1 MPLREARRTM
11 HSPAAVSAQHHGDR
25 AQHIKKLSGEG
36 LDLICAQRSQQPQG
50 NNEDV
55 VKCSWKPVSDSH
67 DADGSFTVTTLKL
80 VSQSFGKSARFLQM
94 CEETLCAVTVCLRLV
109 EITV

>member
-1 MPLREARRTM
+1 MLSISK
-11 HSPAAVSAQHHGDR
+11 SPKATTEMMS
-25 AQHIKKLSGEG
+25 
-36 LDLICAQRSQQPQG
+36 
-50 NNEDV
+50 
-55 VKCSWKPVSDSH
+55 KCSWESVS
-67 DADGSFTVTTLKL
+67 DGSFTVFTLKL